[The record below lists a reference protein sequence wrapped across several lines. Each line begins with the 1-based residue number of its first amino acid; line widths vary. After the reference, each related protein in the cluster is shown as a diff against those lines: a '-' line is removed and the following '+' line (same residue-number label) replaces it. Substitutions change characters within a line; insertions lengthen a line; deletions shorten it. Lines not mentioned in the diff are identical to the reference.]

1 LARIVS
7 RRFDAGGPFGKPGLE
22 IISDL
27 ADSYGIPFP
36 PEQFTSGR
44 RTTFTEMVST
54 LVDDLTDEDDPVG
67 LVVLAHGVADAEPQW
82 PACYLAGVL
91 PGEPL
96 AFAVADDGF
105 VTPFIALRIAA
116 EYCRA
121 DGLRRAA
128 VVILDQTSL
137 LHGDEVNPDAPVPEA
152 NQVAMLMFG
161 GSGGAV
167 SMEMRVGVSPQDAG
181 AELIPEPGTMTVVGG
196 GFAAAS
202 GIRPVSN
209 VVVAP
214 AGLPCTGLWVEVAQ
228 GWEKWRS
235 DGYSRVVVVDYDP
248 TLRILGRCVIEL

>member
-1 LARIVS
+1 MADYATRAR
-7 RRFDAGGPFGKPGLE
+7 
-22 IISDL
+22 
-27 ADSYGIPFP
+27 
-36 PEQFTSGR
+36 
-44 RTTFTEMVST
+44 
-54 LVDDLTDEDDPVG
+54 
-67 LVVLAHGVADAEPQW
+67 GVRADA
-82 PACYLAGVL
+82 
-91 PGEPL
+91 
-96 AFAVADDGF
+96 
-105 VTPFIALRIAA
+105 
-116 EYCRA
+116 
-121 DGLRRAA
+121 AA

-161 GSGGAV
+161 GPGDAV
-167 SMEMRVGVSPQDAG
+167 SMVEMHAGVSPDDAG
-181 AELIPEPGTMTVVGG
+181 AELTPEPGTMTVVGG